1 MATRDQVIKLVGT
14 MSAGFPHVN
23 LGKETYEVYAKLLAD
38 TPIEELEA
46 AAMQCLAS
54 ARFMPTIGELRDKV
68 LELRRLASSDG
79 APDAGTAWAEVLEA
93 ASCCAYNTP
102 TYSHP
107 AIEQAVRAIGGIKLV
122 GFAPSGEL
130 MSHRARFMECY
141 GTYRER
147 ELDDQAMLPGV
158 KAAVAKMHEL
168 AAKQRLAL
176 GVRDEA

>member
-1 MATRDQVIKLVGT
+1 MA
-14 MSAGFPHVN
+14 AGFVHAQVTE
-23 LGKETYEVYAKLLAD
+23 GTYLVYARVLGDL
-38 TPIEELEA
+38 PIEELEP

-54 ARFMPTIGELRDKV
+54 ARFMPTMGELRDKV
-68 LELRRLASSDG
+68 LELRRLASGDG

-93 ASCCAYNTP
+93 ASCCAYHMP

-107 AIEQAVRAIGGIKLV
+107 AIEQAVRAIGGIKMV

-147 ELDDQAMLPGV
+147 ERDDQAMLPGV

-176 GVRDEA
+176 GVDDG

>member
-1 MATRDQVIKLVGT
+1 MATIDEVTALVKM
-14 MSAGFPHVN
+14 MSAGFVHAQVTPA
-23 LGKETYEVYAKLLAD
+23 TYLVYAEGLEDIPAW
-38 TPIEELEA
+38 ELEMA
-46 AAMQCLAS
+46 RKQCMAG
-54 ARFMPTIGELRDKV
+54 ARFMPTIGELRDRV

-79 APDAGTAWAEVLEA
+79 APDAGTAWAEVLDA

-107 AIEQAVRAIGGIKLV
+107 AIEAAVRAIGGIKLV

-147 ELDDQAMLPGV
+147 ERDDQAMLPGV

-176 GVRDEA
+176 GVDDG